1 MTDEPVRMPALALLA
16 HRELM
21 LLLVANSFV
30 TAGSGMRGA
39 VNAFQVYQI
48 TGDARL
54 LGLTFLIQGLPSLV
68 IGLFGGT
75 LADVMDRR
83 LLLRF
88 AVGAQIVIALGL
100 AWLTGTDR
108 IEVWHIYVAT
118 FVGAGL
124 QSLASPAQ
132 QALVPATV
140 PGAELMNAMALLS
153 AGGQAAMLLGPIL
166 GGALLDFSGAA
177 IAYLVDALLILPAL
191 LALALLRI
199 RDEPARRQVKLNLE
213 SIFEGLVFV
222 FRTRVL
228 LAFLLLDTVTMVI
241 GYYPAMMPVIA
252 KDVLAVGAT
261 GLGALLAAPAVG
273 ALLGFVGVL
282 LLGNIRRKGAVIVA
296 VSVAHGIVLA
306 AFAWTPWFPASW
318 LLAATLGF
326 LDSLSV
332 SVRITCFQQLA
343 PEALRGRVMSVL
355 FIAAVSANALGGAT
369 LGLATAWV
377 GPQMA
382 LAAGGLIAAAF
393 SVVVGLSWKSVRTF
407 RL

>member
-1 MTDEPVRMPALALLA
+1 
-16 HRELM
+16 M

-108 IEVWHIYVAT
+108 IEVWHIFVAT

-199 RDEPARRQVKLNLE
+199 RDEPTRRQVKLNLE

-306 AFAWTPWFPASW
+306 AFAWTPGSPRPGSSPRPSAS
-318 LLAATLGF
+318 
-326 LDSLSV
+326 S
-332 SVRITCFQQLA
+332 I
-343 PEALRGRVMSVL
+343 P
-355 FIAAVSANALGGAT
+355 
-369 LGLATAWV
+369 
-377 GPQMA
+377 
-382 LAAGGLIAAAF
+382 
-393 SVVVGLSWKSVRTF
+393 
-407 RL
+407 

>member
-1 MTDEPVRMPALALLA
+1 MPALAALS
-16 HRELM
+16 HREFR
-21 LLLVANSFV
+21 LLFIALPFV
-30 TAGSGMRGA
+30 TTGSGMRGA
-39 VNAFQVYQI
+39 VNAFQVYQL

-68 IGLFGGT
+68 MGLFGGT
-75 LADVMDRR
+75 LADVMDRCR
-83 LLLRF
+83 LLRF
-88 AVGAQIVIALGL
+88 AVGAQIAIALAL
-100 AWLTGTDR
+100 AWLTGTGR

-118 FVGAGL
+118 FVGAAF
-124 QSLASPAQ
+124 QSLANPAQ

-140 PGAELMNAMALLS
+140 SEGELMNAMALLS
-153 AGGQAAMLLGPIL
+153 AGGQAAMLLGPLL
-166 GGALLDFSGAA
+166 GGALLDLSGAT
-177 IAYLVDALLILPAL
+177 IAYVIDAALILPAM
-191 LALALLRI
+191 LALAMLRI
-199 RDEPARRQVKLNLE
+199 RDEPARRQVRLNLE
-213 SIFEGLVFV
+213 SIFEGLAFV
-222 FRTRVL
+222 LRTRVL

-282 LLGNIRRKGAVIVA
+282 ALGNIRRKGAVIVA

-306 AFAWTPWFPASW
+306 AFAWASWFPAAL

-332 SVRITCFQQLA
+332 SVRVTCFQQLA
-343 PEALRGRVMSVL
+343 PEELRGRVMSVL
-355 FIAAVSANALGGAT
+355 FIAAVSANSLGGAT
-369 LGLATAWV
+369 LGLATSWV
-377 GPQMA
+377 GPQWA

-393 SVVVGLSWKSVRTF
+393 SVAIGVGWKSVRTF